1 MLHRLQTDK
10 HVAIVII
17 IPAMI
22 RNGNQ
27 VFTAAH
33 TLEIDSQ
40 PFWSD
45 KQSLIS
51 ILNRV
56 AAIY

>member
-40 PFWSD
+40 PF
-45 KQSLIS
+45 
-51 ILNRV
+51 
-56 AAIY
+56 